1 MKQKEEGKTAES
13 KTIDKH
19 LVEEY
24 TKRKGKEIEIES
36 K

>member
-19 LVEEY
+19 LVEDY
-24 TKRKGKEIEIES
+24 TKKERKRN
-36 K
+36 